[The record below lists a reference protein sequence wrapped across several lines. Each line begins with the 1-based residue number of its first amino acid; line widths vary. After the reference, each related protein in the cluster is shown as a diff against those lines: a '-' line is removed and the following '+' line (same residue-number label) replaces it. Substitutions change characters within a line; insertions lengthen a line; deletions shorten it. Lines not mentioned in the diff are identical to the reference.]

1 MPGIKPAS
9 LDPVPALTEAYYPLV
24 VSAAACSGY
33 SSLLVGGLRV
43 TGTDR

>member
-24 VSAAACSGY
+24 VSAAACSG